1 MKTPSEIADTYNDR
15 MQCVECVTALCKSDY
30 SGKVL
35 VIDTQKINSQ
45 LSRYLMNI
53 DNYPRHSISRT
64 GIHYAFLIEDTV
76 YDNLYHSGINR
87 EDWVSSFSYP
97 FDNTDRLFPITEDH
111 IKEITK
117 EQFLSI

>member
-1 MKTPSEIADTYNDR
+1 MDTPSEIAGAYNKR

-35 VIDTQKINSQ
+35 VIDTQRIKSE
-45 LSRYLMNI
+45 LSSYLMNI
-53 DNYPRHSISRT
+53 ENYPRHSISRT
-64 GIHYAFLIEDTV
+64 GRHYAFLIEDTV
-76 YDNLYHSGINR
+76 YDNLYHSGIRR

-97 FDNTDRLFPITEDH
+97 FDNTDRLLPITEDH
-111 IKEITK
+111 ITEITK